1 MRTSTG
7 VRPVVHFAPRTGWMN
22 DPHGIVFR
30 EGRYHLFFQH
40 LPDSLVWRPD
50 ICWGHA
56 VSDDLV
62 QWEQLPDA
70 LSPVEDEDGCWSGS
84 LAIDDDGN
92 AVILYTSVGGH
103 DHQLGRVRA
112 AFPTDD
118 TWLSWKQGAVVA
130 EAPRSET
137 VVFRDPAVFRDG
149 NRWRMVVGFGDAD
162 GTAGAEVFVADD
174 LTDWAYDGTLA
185 TRHGSEQ
192 DPWTGV
198 AWECPQLLFP
208 AADRSV
214 LVESSWENHRTNE
227 VVAAVGAYADA
238 LFEAK
243 LWQQLTAGAGHY
255 AATRFLD
262 AEGREC
268 LLFWIR
274 GISDEGVWAGAA
286 SVPYTVDVENDTIRL
301 APHPA
306 VARARGEVGADRPGT
321 SLDIEWHPGAGSS
334 LRLQG
339 TRGQLAEV
347 FADDGRITV
356 TVEGVAHPVTVAHR
370 SDVVRIIVD
379 GQVLEVV
386 GDGGLIGL
394 PVLAD
399 AHGVLPIT
407 DLDSHLTW
415 WHLG

>member
-1 MRTSTG
+1 
-7 VRPVVHFAPRTGWMN
+7 MN
-22 DPHGIVFR
+22 DPHGIVLR

-40 LPDSLVWRPD
+40 VPDSLVWRPD
-50 ICWGHA
+50 IRWGHA

-62 QWEQLPDA
+62 HWEQLPDA
-70 LSPVEDEDGCWSGS
+70 LTPDEDEAGCWSGA

-162 GTAGAEVFVADD
+162 GTAGAEVFVSDD
-174 LTDWAYDGTLA
+174 LADWAYDGTLA

-238 LFEAK
+238 RFDAK
-243 LWQQLTAGAGHY
+243 LWQQLTTGAGHY

-274 GISDEGVWAGAA
+274 GISDAGAWAGVA

-306 VARARGEVGADRPGT
+306 RRTGACRSGCRSTGHVTGHRVAPGRRILTAAARHLRPAGRGASPN
-321 SLDIEWHPGAGSS
+321 
-334 LRLQG
+334 
-339 TRGQLAEV
+339 
-347 FADDGRITV
+347 DDRITV
-356 TVEGVAHPVTVAHR
+356 TVEGVANPVAVAHR
-370 SDVVRIIVD
+370 SDVVRIILD

-394 PVLAD
+394 PVQAD
-399 AHGVLPIT
+399 AHGVLPVT
-407 DLDSHLTW
+407 DPDSHLTW

>member
-1 MRTSTG
+1 MSTSTG
-7 VRPVVHFAPRTGWMN
+7 VRRVVHLAPRTGWMN

-40 LPDSLVWRPD
+40 VPDSLVWRPD
-50 ICWGHA
+50 IRWGHA

-62 QWEQLPDA
+62 HWEQLPDA
-70 LSPVEDEDGCWSGS
+70 LSPDEDEAGCWSGG
-84 LAIDDDGN
+84 LVIDDDGN

-162 GTAGAEVFVADD
+162 GTAGAEVFVADN

-208 AADRSV
+208 TGDRSV
-214 LVESSWENHRTNE
+214 LVESSWENHLTNE

-238 LFEAK
+238 RFDAK
-243 LWQQLTAGAGHY
+243 LWQQLTAGGGHY

-262 AEGREC
+262 AEGGNAC
-268 LLFWIR
+268 SS
-274 GISDEGVWAGAA
+274 GSAGSPTQASGPASLACPTPSTWRTTQSGWPRTPASHRRVANWVPIDRARHWTSSGARAPDPHFGCKAPAA
-286 SVPYTVDVENDTIRL
+286 SWPRCSPTTTASPSRSRASSIRSPSPIGPTSY
-301 APHPA
+301 ASSST
-306 VARARGEVGADRPGT
+306 ARF
-321 SLDIEWHPGAGSS
+321 
-334 LRLQG
+334 LR
-339 TRGQLAEV
+339 
-347 FADDGRITV
+347 
-356 TVEGVAHPVTVAHR
+356 
-370 SDVVRIIVD
+370 S
-379 GQVLEVV
+379 
-386 GDGGLIGL
+386 
-394 PVLAD
+394 
-399 AHGVLPIT
+399 
-407 DLDSHLTW
+407 
-415 WHLG
+415 